1 MPVPRSRRSSDLP
14 YNASS
19 RLRIHVGGWRQRV
32 GLPLSNA
39 ATVILCVA
47 TFAWSC
53 GGGKSNSPTSPTTDV
68 HIAGTWTGTFTSS
81 VIGLSQPASAT
92 LSQSGSSVNGTITC
106 SGGPCLFSS
115 ASISGNVTG
124 TTVTA
129 QANYLGG
136 AFYSAGSCTYN
147 GTVSSSAT
155 RMDGTYSCTNGDRG
169 SWSLTKST
177 GNPNP
182 APAPVTCSP
191 TVSPTSF
198 SFGSAGGARTVS
210 IEIQTGCRWE
220 IGIGPYDPE
229 ASWITITSG
238 SGLRTGNGQV
248 VFAVAANSSTNAR
261 KGRLGVEYTGGQ
273 RQIAVTQSGRNP

>member
-1 MPVPRSRRSSDLP
+1 MLP
-14 YNASS
+14 CRFLVLAGLPTC
-19 RLRIHVGGWRQRV
+19 RTTRPLVCAFHVGGWRQRV

-129 QANYLGG
+129 QANYPGG

-155 RMDGTYSCTNGDRG
+155 PNGRH
-169 SWSLTKST
+169 L
-177 GNPNP
+177 
-182 APAPVTCSP
+182 
-191 TVSPTSF
+191 
-198 SFGSAGGARTVS
+198 
-210 IEIQTGCRWE
+210 Q
-220 IGIGPYDPE
+220 
-229 ASWITITSG
+229 
-238 SGLRTGNGQV
+238 LH
-248 VFAVAANSSTNAR
+248 
-261 KGRLGVEYTGGQ
+261 
-273 RQIAVTQSGRNP
+273 